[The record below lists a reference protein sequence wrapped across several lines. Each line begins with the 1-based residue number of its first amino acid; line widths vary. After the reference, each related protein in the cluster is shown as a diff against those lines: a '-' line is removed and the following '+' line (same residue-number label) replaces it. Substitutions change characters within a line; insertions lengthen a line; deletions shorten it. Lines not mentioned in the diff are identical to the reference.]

1 MTKSGEIVLF
11 EEEGPEFQPLHIQG
25 HLTRVLFMIRSG
37 DVIAKLV
44 WVVPEARCSDLDKIV
59 FSWVRMWEA
68 AFGGRFPPIEYRV
81 RTDHILGPWNEP
93 KRKTSFRTNISEVC

>member
-1 MTKSGEIVLF
+1 
-11 EEEGPEFQPLHIQG
+11 
-25 HLTRVLFMIRSG
+25 MIRSG

-68 AFGGRFPPIEYRV
+68 AFGGRFPPIEYRSENGSY
-81 RTDHILGPWNEP
+81 LGNEP